1 MILTPPRGSCVSTL
15 SDAFR
20 KHSEVILG
28 PGEWIMDGQVEIGPT
43 CTVFRAQEGAILVSP
58 EDTPDR
64 ANFLI
69 RNRRNVPLLVEGIK
83 WVTHI
88 PHSNTN
94 QHALWYVI
102 DTSHVTLSN
111 LTVEGLKAGHAID
124 VRAASAGITDILIQ
138 GCRMTARPAEA
149 SDTGRNIQTG
159 GATGLEV
166 IKLTGNVSRSTGQ
179 PPLAHWKAT
188 HDAGSCIYPVEAI
201 LLDNY
206 VDGGY
211 YAISMEGCQ
220 RCYLRGNTVVNT
232 MRGISAQNQC
242 TNNLIAGN
250 SILENLSAG
259 IHLAYGSSYNVIW
272 ANTIQSHRAHGEG
285 LLQAYVGSG
294 HNLFWAN
301 TLSSDNPERDCCKF
315 YLYCAVD
322 SPGNMFYYNDMK
334 GTCARAYV
342 AVEQDWDPSTKD
354 SRSRAFNTP
363 SDAGHFAAGPLEG
376 TVMWGNS
383 LVEESRAAP
392 ATFYGSGVSVIDE
405 NNTWSS

>member
-1 MILTPPRGSCVSTL
+1 MPILSE
-15 SDAFR
+15 AFR
-20 KHSEVILG
+20 LHSEVILG
-28 PGEWIMDGQVEIGPT
+28 PGEWIMDGQVEIGPA
-43 CTVFRAQEGAILVSP
+43 CTVFKAQAGAVLVSP

-69 RNRRNVPLLVEGIK
+69 RNRQGVPLLVEGIR
-83 WVTHI
+83 WATHI
-88 PHSNTN
+88 PHSNTS

-102 DTSHVTLSN
+102 DTSHVTLRN
-111 LTVEGLKAGHAID
+111 LVVEGLHAGHAID
-124 VRAASAGITDILIQ
+124 VRAASTGVTDILIE
-138 GCRMTARPAEA
+138 GCHITARPAVA
-149 SDTGRNIQTG
+149 SDTARDKQTG

-166 IKLTGNVSRSTGQ
+166 IKLTGHVSRSTGM
-179 PPLAHWKAT
+179 PPLAHWKST

-201 LLDNY
+201 LLNNY

-220 RCYLRGNTVVNT
+220 RCYLRGNTVINT
-232 MRGISAQNQC
+232 MRGISAQNRC
-242 TNNLIAGN
+242 LNNLIAGN
-250 SILENLSAG
+250 QVLENLSAG
-259 IHLAYGSSYNVIW
+259 IHLAYGSSYNVVW
-272 ANTIQSHRAHGEG
+272 GNTVKSHRAHGEG

-322 SPGNMFYYNDMK
+322 SPGNMFYDNELS

-342 AVEQDWDPSTKD
+342 ALEQDWDPSTTD

-363 SDAGHFAAGPLEG
+363 SDAGHFASGPLVG
-376 TVMWGNS
+376 TIVRGNT
-383 LVEESRAAP
+383 LAKDSRTAP
-392 ATFYGSGVSVIDE
+392 ATFYGDGVSAIDE
-405 NNTWSS
+405 NNTWNSQ